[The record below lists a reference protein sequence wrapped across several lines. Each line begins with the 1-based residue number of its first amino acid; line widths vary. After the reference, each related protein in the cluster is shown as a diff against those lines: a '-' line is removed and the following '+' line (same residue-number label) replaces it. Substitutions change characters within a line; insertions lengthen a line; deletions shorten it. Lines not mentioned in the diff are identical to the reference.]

1 MMVDSATVAPL
12 DQRGYSP
19 SLSET
24 SIELRQS
31 LQGDRILAA
40 IDVGTNS
47 VHMVVV
53 KIQPELPTFTIIG
66 REKDTVRLGNFR
78 PGTNC
83 LSDEAMDRGI
93 AALKRCK
100 QIADSHRADDIVTV
114 ATSATREA
122 SNGQVFIDR
131 VKREVGLDINLISG
145 LEEARRIYLGVLS
158 GMELNGKPHA
168 IIDIGGGSTEIIL
181 GTGERHRFLSST
193 KVGAVRLNSQMVTTN
208 PISTEEFLQLQAY
221 VRGRL
226 EPNIDELKTKLAAG
240 ESLSLVG
247 TSGTIESLAILT
259 AIDKLGT
266 VPDPI
271 NGYVMTLDELERCAD
286 KLRQMSFSE
295 RLKLPEISARRAE
308 IIVPGAV
315 ILQEAMRMLRVD
327 RITICE
333 HALREGLVVDWMLI
347 HGLIEDRMQYQQSVR
362 ERSVM
367 KAAQKYRVNMSH
379 SELVAKF
386 ALALFDQTR
395 GVLHEWGPVEREL
408 LWAAAMLHNCGHFVS
423 HGAHH
428 KHSYYLIRNGELLGF
443 TSSEIELIANIG
455 RYHRKS
461 LPKLKHEPYKAL
473 TKGNR
478 KIVNQLSA
486 MLRVAVGLDRRRL
499 GAIASFQTSY
509 EAKARTMTLSFRP
522 NHSQDSCELEVWS
535 ANAKKACFEQEFD
548 LALTIQPA
556 D

>member
-1 MMVDSATVAPL
+1 MVDSATEPL
-12 DQRGYSP
+12 GQAIYSP
-19 SLSET
+19 SPAAT

-53 KIQPELPTFTIIG
+53 KIQPDLPAFTIIG

-93 AALKRCK
+93 AALKRCQ
-100 QIADSHRADDIVTV
+100 QIAASLNADDIVTV
-114 ATSATREA
+114 ATSASREA

-131 VKREVGLDINLISG
+131 VKQEVGLDINLISG

-158 GMELNGKPHA
+158 GMELHGQPHG

-193 KVGAVRLNSQMVTTN
+193 KVGAVRLNAQMITTN
-208 PISTEEFLQLQAY
+208 PISAEEFLQLQAY

-226 EPNIDELKTKLAAG
+226 EPNTDELKTKLGAG

-247 TSGTIESLAILT
+247 TSGTIESLAIVT
-259 AIDKLGT
+259 AIDKAGAA
-266 VPDPI
+266 PDPI
-271 NGYVMTLDELERCAD
+271 NGYTMTLKELERGIE
-286 KLRQMSFSE
+286 KLRRMSFSE
-295 RLKLPEISARRAE
+295 RLKLPDISARRAE

-315 ILQEAMRMLRVD
+315 ILQEAMRLLGVD

-333 HALREGLVVDWMLI
+333 HALREGLVVDWMLT

-367 KAAQKYRVNMSH
+367 KAAHKYRVNMDH
-379 SELVAKF
+379 SKVVAKF
-386 ALALFDQTR
+386 ALTLFDQTR
-395 GVLHEWGPVEREL
+395 NILHQWGPIEREL
-408 LWAAAMLHNCGHFVS
+408 LWAATMLHNCGHFVS

-443 TSSEIELIANIG
+443 TSTEIELIANIG

-461 LPKLKHEPYKAL
+461 QPKLKHDAYKAL
-473 TKGNR
+473 TKENR
-478 KIVNQLSA
+478 KIVSQLSA

-499 GAIASFQTSY
+499 GAIAGFQTTFT
-509 EAKARTMTLSFRP
+509 AKKRQVTIRFTP
-522 NHSQDSCELEVWS
+522 NHPGDSCELEIWS
-535 ANAKKACFEQEFD
+535 ANDKKACFEAEFD
-548 LALTIQPA
+548 VSLEFQPA
-556 D
+556 G

>member
-1 MMVDSATVAPL
+1 MVDSATARLGQMVYA
-12 DQRGYSP
+12 P

-24 SIELRQS
+24 SVELRQL
-31 LQGDRILAA
+31 LQGERILAA

-53 KIQPELPTFTIIG
+53 KIQPELPAFTIIG

-83 LSDEAMDRGI
+83 LSDEAMARGI

-100 QIADSHRADDIVTV
+100 QIADSHHADDIVTV

-122 SNGQVFIDR
+122 SNGQLFIER
-131 VKREVGLDINLISG
+131 VKQEVGLDISLISG

-158 GMELNGKPHA
+158 GMELHGKPHA
-168 IIDIGGGSTEIIL
+168 IIDIGGGSTELIL

-193 KVGAVRLNSQMVTTN
+193 KVGAVRLNAQMVTTN
-208 PISTEEFLQLQAY
+208 PISHEEFLQLQAY

-226 EPNIDELKTKLAAG
+226 EPSVDELKAKLSAE
-240 ESLSLVG
+240 ESLALVG
-247 TSGTIESLAILT
+247 TSGTVESLAMLT
-259 AIDKLGT
+259 AIEKLGT
-266 VPDPI
+266 VPARI
-271 NGYVMTLDELERCAD
+271 NGYTMTLAELERCTQ
-286 KLRQMSFSE
+286 KLRRMSFSG
-295 RLKLPEISARRAE
+295 RLKLPEISTRRAE

-315 ILQEAMRMLRVD
+315 ILQEAMRMLGVD
-327 RITICE
+327 RITVCE
-333 HALREGLVVDWMLI
+333 HALREGLVVDWMLT

-367 KAAQKYRVNMSH
+367 KAAHKYRVDKPH

-386 ALALFDQTR
+386 ALDLFDQTR
-395 GVLHEWGPVEREL
+395 GLLHEWGPLEREI

-423 HGAHH
+423 HGSHH

-443 TSSEIELIANIG
+443 TSIEIELIANLA

-461 LPKLKHEPYKAL
+461 SPKLKHDPYKAL
-473 TKGNR
+473 TKTSR
-478 KIVNQLSA
+478 KIVSQLSS

-509 EAKARTMTLSFRP
+509 DPQTHRMTLRFTPART
-522 NHSQDSCELEVWS
+522 NEKCELEVWS
-535 ANAKKACFEQEFD
+535 VNDKKACFEQEFD
-548 LALTIQPA
+548 LKLEIHPA
-556 D
+556 S

>member
-1 MMVDSATVAPL
+1 MVDSVAATAL
-12 DQRGYSP
+12 DQVVYP
-19 SLSET
+19 ASLSGT

-53 KIQPELPTFTIIG
+53 KIQPELPAFTIIG

-83 LSDEAMDRGI
+83 LSEEAMSRGI

-100 QIADSHRADDIVTV
+100 QIANGLNADDIVTV

-131 VKREVGLDINLISG
+131 VKQDVGLDINLISG

-158 GMELNGKPHA
+158 GMELHGQPHG

-193 KVGAVRLNSQMVTTN
+193 KVGAVRLNAQMVTTN
-208 PISTEEFLQLQAY
+208 PLSKEEFQQLQTY

-226 EPNIDELKTKLAAG
+226 EPNIDDLKAKLADD
-240 ESLSLVG
+240 ESLALVG
-247 TSGTIESLAILT
+247 TSGTIESLAVLT
-259 AIDKLGT
+259 AIEKLGT
-266 VPDPI
+266 APARI
-271 NGYVMTLDELERCAD
+271 NGYTMTMDELESCIQ
-286 KLRQMSFSE
+286 KLRRMSFSE
-295 RLKLPEISARRAE
+295 RLKLPEMSARRAE

-315 ILQEAMRMLRVD
+315 ILQEAMRMLGAE

-333 HALREGLVVDWMLI
+333 HALREGLVVDWMLT
-347 HGLIEDRMQYQQSVR
+347 HGLIENRMHYQQSVR

-367 KAAQKYRVNMSH
+367 KAARKYGVDMPH
-379 SELVAKF
+379 SQLVAQF
-386 ALALFDQTR
+386 AVALFDQTR
-395 GVLHEWGPVEREL
+395 GCLHQWGPLEREA
-408 LWAAAMLHNCGHFVS
+408 LWAAAILHNSGHFVS
-423 HGAHH
+423 HASHH
-428 KHSYYLIRNGELLGF
+428 KHSYYLICHGELLGF
-443 TSSEIELIANIG
+443 TNAEIELIANIA

-461 LPKLKHEPYKAL
+461 SPKLKHEPFKAL
-473 TKGNR
+473 TKENR
-478 KIVNQLSA
+478 KIVSQLSA

-499 GAIASFQTSY
+499 GAIAQFQTTYDSPT
-509 EAKARTMTLSFRP
+509 RTLTLNFTPS
-522 NHSQDSCELEVWS
+522 HTDDSCELEIWS
-535 ANAKKACFEQEFD
+535 LNTKKACFEQEFD
-548 LALTIQPA
+548 VTLVAHA
-556 D
+556 VR

>member
-1 MMVDSATVAPL
+1 MVDSATAPS
-12 DQRGYSP
+12 QTVYP
-19 SLSET
+19 SSLLET
-24 SIELRQS
+24 SLELRQS
-31 LQGDRILAA
+31 LHGERILAA

-53 KIQPELPTFTIIG
+53 KIQPALPAFTIIG

-83 LSDEAMDRGI
+83 LSDEAITRGI

-100 QIADSHRADDIVTV
+100 QIANSYNADDIVTV

-131 VKREVGLDINLISG
+131 VKQDVGLDINLISG

-158 GMELNGKPHA
+158 GMELHGKPHT

-193 KVGAVRLNSQMVTTN
+193 KVGAVRLNAQMVTTN

-226 EPNIDELKTKLAAG
+226 EPNIDELKTKLG
-240 ESLSLVG
+240 TDESLALVG

-259 AIDKLGT
+259 AIHKLGAA
-266 VPDPI
+266 PERI
-271 NGYVMTLDELERCAD
+271 NGYTMTLGELERCIE
-286 KLRQMSFSE
+286 KLRKMSFSE
-295 RLKLPEISARRAE
+295 RLKLPEVSARRAE

-315 ILQEAMRMLRVD
+315 ILQEAMRMLKVD

-333 HALREGLVVDWMLI
+333 HALREGLVVDWMLT
-347 HGLIEDRMQYQQSVR
+347 HGLIENRMQYQQSVR
-362 ERSVM
+362 ERSVR
-367 KAAQKYRVNMSH
+367 KATRKYRVDNPH
-379 SELVAKF
+379 SQLVAQF
-386 ALALFDQTR
+386 AIALFEQTR
-395 GVLHEWGPVEREL
+395 GLLHTWGPVEREI

-423 HGAHH
+423 HGSHH

-443 TSSEIELIANIG
+443 TSTEIELIANIA

-461 LPKLKHEPYKAL
+461 APKPKHEPYKAL
-473 TKGNR
+473 TKTNR
-478 KIVNQLSA
+478 KIVSQLSA
-486 MLRVAVGLDRRRL
+486 MLRIAVGLDRRRL
-499 GAIASFQTSY
+499 GAIASFQTAYKS
-509 EAKARTMTLSFRP
+509 KAQTMALHFTPAQP
-522 NHSQDSCELEVWS
+522 NDSCELEMWS
-535 ANAKKACFEQEFD
+535 VNDKKDCFEQEFD
-548 LALTIQPA
+548 LTLTMKPTQK
-556 D
+556 

>member
-1 MMVDSATVAPL
+1 MVDSATAPL
-12 DQRGYSP
+12 DQTISS
-19 SLSET
+19 SLPET
-24 SIELRQS
+24 SLELRKS

-53 KIQPELPTFTIIG
+53 KIQPQLPAFTIIG

-83 LSDEAMDRGI
+83 LSDEAIERGI

-100 QIADSHRADDIVTV
+100 QIAASLQADDIVTV

-122 SNGQVFIDR
+122 SNGQLFIER
-131 VKREVGLDINLISG
+131 VKQEVGLDINLISG

-193 KVGAVRLNSQMVTTN
+193 KVGAVRLNAQMVTTN

-221 VRGRL
+221 VRGHL
-226 EPNIDELKTKLAAG
+226 EPNIDKLKTKLADG

-247 TSGTIESLAILT
+247 TSGTIESLATIT
-259 AIDKLGT
+259 AIDKLGSA
-266 VPDPI
+266 PDRI
-271 NGYVMTLDELERCAD
+271 NGYTMTLNELERCTK
-286 KLRQMSFSE
+286 KLRRMSFSE

-315 ILQEAMRMLRVD
+315 ILQEAMRMLGVD
-327 RITICE
+327 SITVCE
-333 HALREGLVVDWMLI
+333 HSLREGLVVDWMLT
-347 HGLIEDRMQYQQSVR
+347 HGLIENRMQYQQSVR

-367 KAAQKYRVNMSH
+367 KAAHKYRVDINH

-386 ALALFDQTR
+386 ALSLFDQTR
-395 GVLHEWGPVEREL
+395 GTLHEWGPIEREL
-408 LWAAAMLHNCGHFVS
+408 LWAGAMLHNAGHFVS
-423 HGAHH
+423 HGSHH

-443 TSSEIELIANIG
+443 TSTEIELIANIG

-461 LPKLKHEPYKAL
+461 QPKHKHESYKAL
-473 TKGNR
+473 TKKNR
-478 KIVNQLSA
+478 KIVSQLSA
-486 MLRVAVGLDRRRL
+486 ILRVAVGLDRRRV
-499 GAIASFQTSY
+499 GAISDFQTTYNSDCH
-509 EAKARTMTLSFRP
+509 TLTIHFTSAHAD
-522 NHSQDSCELEVWS
+522 NSCELEIWS
-535 ANAKKACFEQEFD
+535 VNDKKACFEEEFNVTLD
-548 LALTIQPA
+548 VHRA

>member
-1 MMVDSATVAPL
+1 MVDSTTAPA
-12 DQRGYSP
+12 DQMVFAR
-19 SLSET
+19 SLANT
-24 SIELRQS
+24 SVELRQS

-53 KIQPELPTFTIIG
+53 KIQPELPAFTIIG

-83 LSDEAMDRGI
+83 LSDEAMERGI

-100 QIADSHRADDIVTV
+100 QIADSHHADDIVTV

-122 SNGQVFIDR
+122 RNGQLFIER
-131 VKREVGLDINLISG
+131 VKQEVGLDINLISG

-158 GMELNGKPHA
+158 GMELHGKPHA

-193 KVGAVRLNSQMVTTN
+193 KVGAVRLNAQMVTTN
-208 PISTEEFLQLQAY
+208 PISNEEFLQLQAY

-226 EPNIDELKTKLAAG
+226 EPSIDELKLKLVEG
-240 ESLSLVG
+240 EPLSVVG

-259 AIDKLGT
+259 AIEKLGT
-266 VPDPI
+266 VPARI
-271 NGYVMTLDELERCAD
+271 NGYTMTMAELKRCTQ
-286 KLRQMSFSE
+286 KLRRMSFSE

-315 ILQEAMRMLRVD
+315 ILQEAMRMLGVD

-333 HALREGLVVDWMLI
+333 HALREGLVVDWMLT

-367 KAAQKYRVNMSH
+367 KAAHKYKVDTPH

-386 ALALFDQTR
+386 ALDLFDQTH
-395 GVLHEWGPVEREL
+395 GVLHKWGPLEREI

-423 HGAHH
+423 HGSHH

-443 TSSEIELIANIG
+443 TNAEIELIANVA

-461 LPKLKHEPYKAL
+461 SPKLKHDPYKAL
-473 TKGNR
+473 DKENR
-478 KIVNQLSA
+478 KIVSQLSA
-486 MLRVAVGLDRRRL
+486 LLRIAVGLDRRRL
-499 GAIASFQTSY
+499 GAIASF
-509 EAKARTMTLSFRP
+509 KATYDSKANIMHLNFIP
-522 NHSQDSCELEVWS
+522 AHADDSCELETWS
-535 ANAKKACFEQEFD
+535 VNDKKACFEQEFD
-548 LALTIQPA
+548 LKLVTHAA
-556 D
+556 R

>member
-1 MMVDSATVAPL
+1 MVDSATAHLGQMVYA
-12 DQRGYSP
+12 P

-31 LQGDRILAA
+31 LRGDRILAA

-53 KIQPELPTFTIIG
+53 KIQPELPAFTIIG

-83 LSDEAMDRGI
+83 LSDEAMARGI

-100 QIADSHRADDIVTV
+100 QIADSHHADDIVTV

-131 VKREVGLDINLISG
+131 VKQEVGLEISLISG

-168 IIDIGGGSTEIIL
+168 IIDIGGGSTELIL

-193 KVGAVRLNSQMVTTN
+193 KVGAVRLNAQMVTTN
-208 PISTEEFLQLQAY
+208 PISNEEFLQLQAY

-226 EPNIDELKTKLAAG
+226 EPSVDELKAKLSAE
-240 ESLSLVG
+240 ESLALVG
-247 TSGTIESLAILT
+247 TSGTVESLAMLT
-259 AIDKLGT
+259 AIEKLGT
-266 VPDPI
+266 VPARI
-271 NGYVMTLDELERCAD
+271 NGYTMTLAELERCTH
-286 KLRQMSFSE
+286 KLRRMSFSE
-295 RLKLPEISARRAE
+295 RLKLPEISTRRAE

-315 ILQEAMRMLRVD
+315 ILQEAMRMLGVN

-333 HALREGLVVDWMLI
+333 HALREGLVVDWMLT

-367 KAAQKYRVNMSH
+367 KAAHKYRVDKPH

-386 ALALFDQTR
+386 ALDLFDQTR
-395 GVLHEWGPVEREL
+395 GLLHEWGPLEREI

-423 HGAHH
+423 HGSHH

-443 TSSEIELIANIG
+443 TNIEIELIANIA

-461 LPKLKHEPYKAL
+461 SPKLKHDPYKAL
-473 TKGNR
+473 TKTSR

-509 EAKARTMTLSFRP
+509 DAQPHRMTLNFTPTQAS
-522 NHSQDSCELEVWS
+522 DKCELEVWS
-535 ANAKKACFEQEFD
+535 VNDKKACFEQEFELK
-548 LALTIQPA
+548 LAIHPVS
-556 D
+556 

>member
-1 MMVDSATVAPL
+1 MVDSATSTLGQTLYAP
-12 DQRGYSP
+12 Q
-19 SLSET
+19 LSAT

-31 LQGDRILAA
+31 LRGDRILAA

-53 KIQPELPTFTIIG
+53 KIQPELPAFTIIG

-100 QIADSHRADDIVTV
+100 QIADSHQADDIVTV

-122 SNGQVFIDR
+122 TNGQVFIDR
-131 VKREVGLDINLISG
+131 VKQEVGLEINLISG
-145 LEEARRIYLGVLS
+145 LEEARRIYLGVIS
-158 GMELNGKPHA
+158 GMELHGEPHA

-193 KVGAVRLNSQMVTTN
+193 KVGAVRLNAQMVTTN
-208 PISTEEFLQLQAY
+208 PISKDEFLQLQAY

-226 EPNIDELKTKLAAG
+226 EPNIDELKMKLAPG
-240 ESLSLVG
+240 EPLALVG

-266 VPDPI
+266 LPARL
-271 NGYVMTLDELERCAD
+271 NGYTMTIDELKQGIQ
-286 KLRQMSFSE
+286 KLRRMSFSE

-315 ILQEAMRMLRVD
+315 ILQEAMRMLDID

-333 HALREGLVVDWMLI
+333 HALREGLVVDWMLT
-347 HGLIEDRMQYQQSVR
+347 HGLIENRMQYQQSVR
-362 ERSVM
+362 ERSVL
-367 KAAQKYRVNMSH
+367 KAAKKYRVDTPHSH
-379 SELVAKF
+379 RAATF

-395 GVLHEWGPVEREL
+395 GALHQWGPLERET
-408 LWAAAMLHNCGHFVS
+408 LWAAAMLHNCGHFVN
-423 HGAHH
+423 HGSHH

-443 TSSEIELIANIG
+443 TSNEIELIANIA

-461 LPKLKHEPYKAL
+461 MPKLKHEPYKAL
-473 TKGNR
+473 TKENR
-478 KIVNQLSA
+478 KIVSQLSA
-486 MLRVAVGLDRRRL
+486 ILRLAVGLDRRRM
-499 GAIASFQTSY
+499 GAIATFQTTY
-509 EAKARTMTLSFRP
+509 EPKKRTMTLGFTP
-522 NHSQDSCELEVWS
+522 TDMQDNCELEVWS
-535 ANAKKACFEQEFD
+535 VNDKKNYFEQEFD
-548 LALTIQPA
+548 LTLTLEQTS
-556 D
+556 

>member
-1 MMVDSATVAPL
+1 MVDLATASVGQTVYP
-12 DQRGYSP
+12 P
-19 SLSET
+19 EFSET

-31 LQGDRILAA
+31 FQGERVLAA

-53 KIQPELPTFTIIG
+53 KIQPELPAFTIIG

-100 QIADSHRADDIVTV
+100 QIADSHQADDIVTV

-122 SNGQVFIDR
+122 INGQLFIDR
-131 VKREVGLDINLISG
+131 VKQEVGLDINLISG

-158 GMELNGKPHA
+158 GMELKGKPHV

-193 KVGAVRLNSQMVTTN
+193 KVGAVRLNAQMVTSD
-208 PISTEEFLQLQAY
+208 PISRDEFLQLQAY

-226 EPNIDELKTKLAAG
+226 EPNVDKLKTKLSEG

-247 TSGTIESLAILT
+247 TSGTIESMAILT
-259 AIDKLGT
+259 AIKKLGT
-266 VPDPI
+266 VPASM
-271 NGYVMTLDELERCAD
+271 NGYTMTMDELEQGIQT
-286 KLRQMSFSE
+286 LRRMSFSE

-315 ILQEAMRMLRVD
+315 ILQEAMRMLDVD

-333 HALREGLVVDWMLI
+333 HALREGLVVDWMLT
-347 HGLIEDRMQYQQSVR
+347 HGLIENRMQYQQSVR

-367 KAAQKYRVNMSH
+367 KAVRKYQVNSPH
-379 SELVAKF
+379 SQLVATF

-395 GVLHEWGPVEREL
+395 GVLHQWGPLERQV
-408 LWAAAMLHNCGHFVS
+408 LWAAAMLHNSGHFVS
-423 HGAHH
+423 HGSHH

-443 TSSEIELIANIG
+443 TSAEIELIANVA

-461 LPKLKHEPYKAL
+461 APKLKHEPYKAL
-473 TKGNR
+473 TKHSR
-478 KIVNQLSA
+478 RVVNQLSA
-486 MLRVAVGLDRRRL
+486 MLRVAVGLDRRRV
-499 GAIASFQTSY
+499 GAIATFQTTY
-509 EAKARTMTLSFRP
+509 DPDAHTMTLGFTP
-522 NHSQDSCELEVWS
+522 NHPQDSCELEIWS
-535 ANAKKACFEQEFD
+535 VNDKKGCFEQEFD
-548 LALTIQPA
+548 LTLTIEQA
-556 D
+556 A

>member
-1 MMVDSATVAPL
+1 MVDSATVASDPMV
-12 DQRGYSP
+12 YTA

-53 KIQPELPTFTIIG
+53 KIQPELPAFTIIG

-83 LSDEAMDRGI
+83 LSEEAMERGI

-100 QIADSHRADDIVTV
+100 QIADSYQANDIVTV

-158 GMELNGKPHA
+158 GMELHGKPHV

-193 KVGAVRLNSQMVTTN
+193 KVGAVRLNAQMITTN
-208 PISTEEFLQLQAY
+208 PIKTQEFLQLQAY

-226 EPNIDELKTKLAAG
+226 EPNIEALKSKLVEG
-240 ESLSLVG
+240 ESLSLIG
-247 TSGTIESLAILT
+247 TSGTVESLATLT
-259 AIDKLGT
+259 AIEKLGT
-266 VPDPI
+266 VPARM
-271 NGYVMTLDELERCAD
+271 NGYTMTMDELEKAIQ
-286 KLRQMSFSE
+286 KLRRMSFSE
-295 RLKLPEISARRAE
+295 RLKLPEMSARRAE

-315 ILQEAMRMLRVD
+315 ILQQAMRTLGMD

-333 HALREGLVVDWMLI
+333 HALREGLVVDWMLT
-347 HGLIEDRMQYQQSVR
+347 HGLIENRMQYQQSVR

-367 KAAQKYRVNMSH
+367 KAARKYRINTPH
-379 SELVAKF
+379 GELVAKF

-395 GVLHEWGPVEREL
+395 GLLHHWGPLEREV
-408 LWAAAMLHNCGHFVS
+408 LWAAAVLHNCGHFVS
-423 HGAHH
+423 HGSHH
-428 KHSYYLIRNGELLGF
+428 KHSYYLICNGELLGF
-443 TSSEIELIANIG
+443 TSTEIELIANIA

-461 LPKLKHEPYKAL
+461 APKLKHEPYKAL
-473 TKGNR
+473 TKENR
-478 KIVNQLSA
+478 KIVSQLSA

-499 GAIASFQTSY
+499 GAIASFDTIYKS
-509 EAKARTMTLSFRP
+509 KSHTLKLIFTP
-522 NHSQDSCELEVWS
+522 AHAHDPCELEVWS
-535 ANAKKACFEQEFD
+535 VNDKKACFEQEFKVT
-548 LALTIQPA
+548 LMTQAIT
-556 D
+556 

>member
-1 MMVDSATVAPL
+1 MMVDSTTAST
-12 DQRGYSP
+12 DQMVFAP
-19 SLSET
+19 SLSES
-24 SIELRQS
+24 SIKLRQS
-31 LQGDRILAA
+31 LRGERILAA
-40 IDVGTNS
+40 VDVGTNS

-53 KIQPELPTFTIIG
+53 KIQPELPAFTIIG

-83 LSDEAMDRGI
+83 LSDEAMERGI

-100 QIADSHRADDIVTV
+100 QIADSYHADDIVIV

-122 SNGQVFIDR
+122 SNGQLFIDR

-158 GMELNGKPHA
+158 GMELHGKPHA

-193 KVGAVRLNSQMVTTN
+193 KVGAVRLNAQMVTTN
-208 PISTEEFLQLQAY
+208 PINTAEFLQLQAY

-226 EPNIDELKTKLAAG
+226 EPSIDELKLKLV
-240 ESLSLVG
+240 ENEPLSVIG

-266 VPDPI
+266 VPARI
-271 NGYVMTLDELERCAD
+271 NGYTMTMAELERCTQ
-286 KLRQMSFSE
+286 KLRRMSFSE

-315 ILQEAMRMLRVD
+315 ILQEAMRMLGVD

-333 HALREGLVVDWMLI
+333 HALREGLVVDWMLS
-347 HGLIEDRMQYQQSVR
+347 HDLIEDRMQYQQSVR

-367 KAAQKYRVNMSH
+367 KAAHKYKVNRHH

-386 ALALFDQTR
+386 ALDLFDQTR
-395 GVLHEWGPVEREL
+395 GVLHKWGLLERET
-408 LWAAAMLHNCGHFVS
+408 LWAAAMLHNCGHFVN

-443 TSSEIELIANIG
+443 TNAEIELIANIA

-461 LPKLKHEPYKAL
+461 PPKLKHDPYKAL
-473 TKGNR
+473 NKENR
-478 KIVNQLSA
+478 TIVSQLSA
-486 MLRVAVGLDRRRL
+486 MLRIAVGLDRRRL
-499 GAIASFQTSY
+499 GAIASFQTVH
-509 EAKARTMTLSFRP
+509 APKAGTMALNFVPT
-522 NHSQDSCELEVWS
+522 HIDDDCELEVWS
-535 ANAKKACFEQEFD
+535 VNDKKEFFEQEFD
-548 LALTIQPA
+548 LKLVTHAVK
-556 D
+556 

>member
-1 MMVDSATVAPL
+1 MVDSATARLGQTAYV
-12 DQRGYSP
+12 P

-53 KIQPELPTFTIIG
+53 KIQPELPAFTIIG

-83 LSDEAMDRGI
+83 LSDEAMERGI

-100 QIADSHRADDIVTV
+100 QIADSHQADDVVTV

-122 SNGQVFIDR
+122 SNGQMFIDR
-131 VKREVGLDINLISG
+131 VKQEVGLDINLISG

-158 GMELNGKPHA
+158 GMELHGKPHA
-168 IIDIGGGSTEIIL
+168 IIDIGGGSTELIL

-193 KVGAVRLNSQMVTTN
+193 KVGAVRLNAQMVTTN
-208 PISTEEFLQLQAY
+208 PISNDEFLQLQAY

-226 EPNIDELKTKLAAG
+226 EPSVDELKTKLAAG
-240 ESLSLVG
+240 EPLALVG
-247 TSGTIESLAILT
+247 TSGTVESLAILT
-259 AIDKLGT
+259 AIEKLGT
-266 VPDPI
+266 VPARI
-271 NGYVMTLDELERCAD
+271 NGYTMTLAELERCTQ
-286 KLRQMSFSE
+286 KLRRMSFSE

-315 ILQEAMRMLRVD
+315 ILKEAMRMLDVD
-327 RITICE
+327 RITVCE
-333 HALREGLVVDWMLI
+333 HALREGLVVDWMLTY
-347 HGLIEDRMQYQQSVR
+347 GLIEDRMQYQQSVR

-367 KAAQKYRVNMSH
+367 KAARKYRVDMPH

-386 ALALFDQTR
+386 ALDLFDQTQ
-395 GVLHEWGPVEREL
+395 GLLHRWGPLEREI
-408 LWAAAMLHNCGHFVS
+408 LWAAAMLHNAGHFVS
-423 HGAHH
+423 HGSHH

-443 TSSEIELIANIG
+443 TNLEIELIANIA

-461 LPKLKHEPYKAL
+461 SPKLKHDPYKAL
-473 TKGNR
+473 TKTSR
-478 KIVNQLSA
+478 KIVSQLSA

-499 GAIASFQTSY
+499 GAIASFQTTYNAQVRKMILNFTPASTH
-509 EAKARTMTLSFRP
+509 E
-522 NHSQDSCELEVWS
+522 NCELEIWS
-535 ANAKKACFEQEFD
+535 VNDKKACFEQEFD
-548 LALTIQPA
+548 LKLDIHA
-556 D
+556 DG

>member
-1 MMVDSATVAPL
+1 MVDSATAPL
-12 DQRGYSP
+12 GQTIYP
-19 SLSET
+19 SGLPKT
-24 SIELRQS
+24 SVELRKS
-31 LQGDRILAA
+31 VHGDRILAA

-53 KIQPELPTFTIIG
+53 KIQPQLPAFTIIG

-93 AALKRCK
+93 AALNRCK
-100 QIADSHRADDIVTV
+100 QIAASLKADDIVTV

-122 SNGQVFIDR
+122 SNGQLFIER
-131 VKREVGLDINLISG
+131 VKQEVGLDINLISG

-158 GMELNGKPHA
+158 GMELHGKPHA
-168 IIDIGGGSTEIIL
+168 IIDIGGGSTELIL

-193 KVGAVRLNSQMVTTN
+193 KVGAVRLNAQMVTTN
-208 PISTEEFLQLQAY
+208 PISKDEFLQLGAY

-226 EPNIDELKTKLAAG
+226 EPNIDKLKTKLADG

-247 TSGTIESLAILT
+247 TSGTIESLAMVT
-259 AIDKLGT
+259 AIDKLGA
-266 VPDPI
+266 VPEPI
-271 NGYVMTLDELERCAD
+271 NGYTMTLEELDRGIE
-286 KLRQMSFSE
+286 KLRCMSFSE
-295 RLKLPEISARRAE
+295 RLKLSEISARRAE

-315 ILQEAMRMLRVD
+315 ILQEAMRLLGVD

-333 HALREGLVVDWMLI
+333 HALREGLVVDWMLT

-367 KAAQKYRVNMSH
+367 KAAHKYRVDLGH

-386 ALALFDQTR
+386 ALALFDQTH
-395 GVLHEWGPVEREL
+395 GQLHEWGPVEREL
-408 LWAAAMLHNCGHFVS
+408 LWAATVLHNCGHFVS
-423 HGAHH
+423 HGSHH

-443 TSSEIELIANIG
+443 TGTEIELIANIG

-461 LPKLKHEPYKAL
+461 QPKLKHEAYKAL
-473 TKGNR
+473 TKQNR
-478 KIVNQLSA
+478 KIVSQLSA
-486 MLRVAVGLDRRRL
+486 MLRIAVGLDRRRV
-499 GAIASFQTSY
+499 GAIASFQTVY
-509 EAKARTMTLSFRP
+509 DADANTLTLKFMP
-522 NHSQDSCELEVWS
+522 THSDDSCELEVWS
-535 ANAKKACFEQEFD
+535 VNDKKVCFEEEFD
-548 LALTIQPA
+548 VVLKIQSA
-556 D
+556 VE

>member
-1 MMVDSATVAPL
+1 MVDSATAPL
-12 DQRGYSP
+12 GQSLYP
-19 SLSET
+19 SSLPET
-24 SIELRQS
+24 SIELRKS

-53 KIQPELPTFTIIG
+53 KIQPQLPAFTIIG

-83 LSDEAMDRGI
+83 LSDEAMNRGI

-100 QIADSHRADDIVTV
+100 QIAASLQADDIVTV

-122 SNGQVFIDR
+122 SNGQLFIER
-131 VKREVGLDINLISG
+131 VKQEVGLDINLISG

-158 GMELNGKPHA
+158 GMELHGEPHA

-181 GTGERHRFLSST
+181 GTGERHRFLSSI

-208 PISTEEFLQLQAY
+208 PISKEEFLQLQAY

-226 EPNIDELKTKLAAG
+226 EPNIDKLKTKLTEG

-247 TSGTIESLAILT
+247 TSGTIESLALVT
-259 AIDKLGT
+259 AIDKLGEA
-266 VPDPI
+266 PDPI
-271 NGYVMTLDELERCAD
+271 NGYTMTLEELEHCTD
-286 KLRQMSFSE
+286 KIRRMSFSE

-315 ILQEAMRMLRVD
+315 ILLEAMRMLKID

-333 HALREGLVVDWMLI
+333 HALREGLVVDWMLTY
-347 HGLIEDRMQYQQSVR
+347 GLIEDRMQYQQSVR

-367 KAAQKYRVNMSH
+367 KAAQKYQVNLGH

-386 ALALFDQTR
+386 ALSLFDQTR
-395 GVLHEWGPVEREL
+395 GPLHDWGPVEREL
-408 LWAAAMLHNCGHFVS
+408 LWAATMLHNCGHFVS
-423 HGAHH
+423 HGSHH

-443 TSSEIELIANIG
+443 TGTEIELIANIA

-461 LPKLKHEPYKAL
+461 HPKLKHDPYKAL
-473 TKGNR
+473 NKENR
-478 KIVNQLSA
+478 KIVSQLSA
-486 MLRVAVGLDRRRL
+486 MLRVAVGLDRRRV
-499 GAIASFQTSY
+499 GAIANFQTTY
-509 EAKARTMTLSFRP
+509 DANAHTLALNFTP
-522 NHSQDSCELEVWS
+522 AHTNNSCELEIWS
-535 ANAKKACFEQEFD
+535 VNDKKACFEEEFGV
-548 LALTIQPA
+548 ALQIHA
-556 D
+556 AV

>member
-1 MMVDSATVAPL
+1 MVDSATAHLGQMVYA
-12 DQRGYSP
+12 P

-31 LQGDRILAA
+31 LRGDRILAA

-53 KIQPELPTFTIIG
+53 KIQPELPAFTIIG

-83 LSDEAMDRGI
+83 LSDEAMARGI

-100 QIADSHRADDIVTV
+100 QIADSHHADDIVTV

-131 VKREVGLDINLISG
+131 VKQEVGLEINLISG

-168 IIDIGGGSTEIIL
+168 IIDIGGGSTELIL

-193 KVGAVRLNSQMVTTN
+193 KVGAVRLNAQMVTTN
-208 PISTEEFLQLQAY
+208 PISNEEFLQLQAY

-226 EPNIDELKTKLAAG
+226 EPSVDELKAKLSP
-240 ESLSLVG
+240 EDSLALVG
-247 TSGTIESLAILT
+247 TSGTVESLAMLT
-259 AIDKLGT
+259 AIEKLGT
-266 VPDPI
+266 VPARL
-271 NGYVMTLDELERCAD
+271 NGHTMTLAELERCTH
-286 KLRQMSFSE
+286 KLRRMSFSE
-295 RLKLPEISARRAE
+295 RLKLPEISTRRAE

-315 ILQEAMRMLRVD
+315 ILQEAMRMLGVN

-333 HALREGLVVDWMLI
+333 HALREGLVVDWMLT

-367 KAAQKYRVNMSH
+367 KAAHKYRVDKPH

-386 ALALFDQTR
+386 ALDLFDQTR
-395 GVLHEWGPVEREL
+395 GLLHEWGPLEREI

-423 HGAHH
+423 HGSHH

-443 TSSEIELIANIG
+443 TNIEIELIANIA

-461 LPKLKHEPYKAL
+461 APKLKHDPYKGL
-473 TKGNR
+473 TKKSR
-478 KIVNQLSA
+478 KIVSQLSA

-509 EAKARTMTLSFRP
+509 DSQTHRMTLNFTPTHTS
-522 NHSQDSCELEVWS
+522 DKCELEVWS
-535 ANAKKACFEQEFD
+535 VNDKKACFEQEFD
-548 LALTIQPA
+548 LKLAIHPA
-556 D
+556 S

>member
-1 MMVDSATVAPL
+1 MVDSATAPL
-12 DQRGYSP
+12 GQTLYSP

-53 KIQPELPTFTIIG
+53 KIQPRLPAFTIIG

-83 LSDEAMDRGI
+83 LSDEAMERGI

-131 VKREVGLDINLISG
+131 VKQEVGLEINLISG

-158 GMELNGKPHA
+158 GMELHGKPHA

-193 KVGAVRLNSQMVTTN
+193 KVGAVRLNAQMITTN
-208 PISTEEFLQLQAY
+208 PISTKEFLQLQAY
-221 VRGRL
+221 VKGRL
-226 EPNIDELKTKLAAG
+226 EPNIDELKTKLIEG

-247 TSGTIESLAILT
+247 TSGTVESLATLT
-259 AIDKLGT
+259 AFEQSGT
-266 VPDPI
+266 VPGRM
-271 NGYVMTLDELERCAD
+271 NGYTMTMPELEKSIQ
-286 KLRQMSFSE
+286 KLRRMSFSE
-295 RLKLPEISARRAE
+295 RLKLPEISSRRAE

-315 ILQEAMRMLRVD
+315 ILQEAMRMLGVD
-327 RITICE
+327 KITICE
-333 HALREGLVVDWMLI
+333 HALREGLVVDWMLT

-367 KAAQKYRVNMSH
+367 KATQKYRVNTPH
-379 SELVAKF
+379 SQLVAKF

-395 GVLHEWGPVEREL
+395 GALHNWGAVEREL

-423 HGAHH
+423 HASHH

-443 TSSEIELIANIG
+443 TSAEIELIANIA

-461 LPKLKHEPYKAL
+461 SPKLKHDPYKAL
-473 TKGNR
+473 TKAHR

-499 GAIASFQTSY
+499 GAIASFQAIY
-509 EAKARTMTLSFRP
+509 DAQAGAMTLGFTP
-522 NHSQDSCELEVWS
+522 AHTLDNCELEIWS
-535 ANAKKACFEQEFD
+535 ANDKKACFEQEFD
-548 LALTIQPA
+548 LKLTIEQA
-556 D
+556 T